1 MEIEY
6 CVGEG
11 GTHVGTVKA
20 EEILYQLRAI
30 AMADV
35 TGVLQVQ
42 DGSLEIRST
51 EQLPRQL
58 RCAIASVEKS
68 TGGIKVKFYDKLKA
82 LELLGKYL
90 GLFDGSGADTGGESP
105 LLEAILQAT
114 KEVSEDDL
122 ERLQQQAAADHDL
135 VEPETLP

>member
-1 MEIEY
+1 MGY
-6 CVGEG
+6 GVGEG
-11 GTHVGTVKA
+11 GTKVGSVKA

-30 AMADV
+30 ALADV
-35 TGVLQVQ
+35 TQILQVE

-51 EQLPRQL
+51 AELPRQL
-58 RCAIASVEKS
+58 RCAIASVEKG

-82 LELLGKYL
+82 LELLGKHL
-90 GLFDGSGADTGGESP
+90 GLFDGGGTDAGGESP

-122 ERLQQQAAADHDL
+122 QMLQQQAAADHEL
-135 VEPETLP
+135 VEPKALS